1 MNGDNPIFSNYYR
14 VLEILFDNQVTAN
27 GITFCAI
34 TQMEMAKILNCDRM
48 TINPIMKK
56 LQDDNLVIKT
66 TSKTKQYQLTE
77 KAIKLVKQIKKI
89 ID

>member
-56 LQDDNLVIKT
+56 LQDDSLVIKT